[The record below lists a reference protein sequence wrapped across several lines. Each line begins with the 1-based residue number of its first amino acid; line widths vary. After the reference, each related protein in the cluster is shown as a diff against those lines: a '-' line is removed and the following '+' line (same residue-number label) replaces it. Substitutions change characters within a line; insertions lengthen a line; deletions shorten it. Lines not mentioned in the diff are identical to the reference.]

1 MDPLGVG
8 DAVPGPLATSLAD
21 VRAFNRCPRVMLLRW
36 TNQHR
41 FPSGR
46 SPTPLADVLS
56 VHGSWEH
63 FRQISL
69 DPNFNALTP
78 IESEETDPSKCITA
92 ALCFAGAIGL

>member
-1 MDPLGVG
+1 MPCPSRLRRRSRVFGLLVAAREGCFCVGPTNTASPAGAARIPL
-8 DAVPGPLATSLAD
+8 P
-21 VRAFNRCPRVMLLRW
+21 
-36 TNQHR
+36 
-41 FPSGR
+41 
-46 SPTPLADVLS
+46 DVLA
-56 VHGSWEH
+56 VRGSWEH